1 MSSTLSCVDFNG
13 LVCYNTVIM
22 EDTGEKIWNGVM
34 DARMKTCW
42 DYYINPKSATF
53 NNATQSSI
61 KAGYSVSYADRITA
75 QDWFKEKK
83 RRLGLLSKA
92 EKVFEKT
99 LDMVTL
105 DIEGNEQADLLRV
118 QTDVAKFI
126 AKTQGKDD
134 GYSERNEMT
143 GANGEQIVFLP
154 VELMDKYK
162 LKQQEDASS

>member
-1 MSSTLSCVDFNG
+1 
-13 LVCYNTVIM
+13 
-22 EDTGEKIWNGVM
+22 
-34 DARMKTCW
+34 
-42 DYYINPKSATF
+42 
-53 NNATQSSI
+53 
-61 KAGYSVSYADRITA
+61 
-75 QDWFKEKK
+75 
-83 RRLGLLSKA
+83 
-92 EKVFEKT
+92 
-99 LDMVTL
+99 MVTL